1 MPIFDNIVELLHTA
15 GGGAGTVGGVLV
27 GVIYKR
33 FRASEVLA
41 KLASKRSEEAR
52 SQLEDLAKD
61 LRELKQS
68 VKSQFAAIARGS
80 SAKVEFTLDAES
92 SDRIARLEAA
102 VVEFRTRVSSLEDD
116 FDQARKEDKSS
127 WEEMQRALG
136 RIEGALA
143 VRFNKS

>member
-1 MPIFDNIVELLHTA
+1 MPFFDNIVELLHTA

-41 KLASKRSEEAR
+41 KLASKRADEVR

-61 LRELKQS
+61 IRELRQS

-80 SAKVEFTLDAES
+80 SAKVELSLDSES
-92 SDRIARLEAA
+92 LERIARIEA
-102 VVEFRTRVSSLEDD
+102 RITSLEDD
-116 FDQARKEDKSS
+116 FDAARREDKTS
-127 WEEMQRALG
+127 WEEMQRSLG

-143 VRFNKS
+143 MRFNKD